1 MDVSAATTA
10 LRTALRY
17 DPSLAGEPDR
27 LARALEDLLPG
38 DDRTV
43 ALLVA
48 AARAGVPELL
58 AGGHADQARDRLTGY
73 AGLRP
78 EIAGQLLA
86 AWSGDDPDTP
96 AESPGPPAAVALGD
110 GPVLALVT
118 GSGVFTGSA
127 GTWRRVASPPGAT
140 SRDVALAGGHVL
152 WTGPG
157 GVFAHRLTNGE
168 PSLHPHTGDKPSPH
182 HHTGDE
188 PRPYRHTG
196 DEPRIVAAADQV
208 RYPLAA
214 VCTDGGTIDVF
225 WTPDRVRIEHAAL
238 RDWGGASSLAVPPAP
253 SGERLT
259 ALAAATV
266 SGRTVWLAA
275 LTEAGTTAHARWDL
289 ATGIGDW
296 TPVDPPARLATL
308 TLAGRWL
315 LAYTVT
321 GHLLAYDLDGAR
333 QWRSVDHPAGV
344 ARSTRAPH
352 AIAATRDLL
361 LVAGPSGTWTA
372 PIDSLTEVP
381 RLGPATLLNL

>member
-1 MDVSAATTA
+1 MDVSAATSA
-10 LRTALRY
+10 LGTALRY
-17 DPSLAGEPDR
+17 DPSLAAEPDR

-38 DDRTV
+38 DERTV

-58 AGGHADQARDRLTGY
+58 AGGHAEQARDRLTGY

-78 EIAGQLLA
+78 DIAGQLLA
-86 AWSGDDPDTP
+86 AWSGDDTAGSAD
-96 AESPGPPAAVALGD
+96 SPGPPAAVALGD

-118 GSGVFTGSA
+118 GSGVFTGTA
-127 GTWRRVASPPGAT
+127 GAWRRVASPPGAT
-140 SRDVALAGGHVL
+140 SRDVAVAGGHVL

-157 GVFAHRLTNGE
+157 GVFARRLPTAADDDPSRHR
-168 PSLHPHTGDKPSPH
+168 D
-182 HHTGDE
+182 TGDE
-188 PRPYRHTG
+188 PRV
-196 DEPRIVAAADQV
+196 VATAGQV

-214 VCTDGGTIDVF
+214 VCPDGGTVDVF

-259 ALAAATV
+259 ALAAAAG
-266 SGRTVWLAA
+266 SERTVWLAA
-275 LTEAGTTAHARWDL
+275 LTEAGTTAYARWDL
-289 ATGIGDW
+289 ATGIGGW
-296 TPVDPPARLATL
+296 TPVAPPARLATL

-315 LAYTVT
+315 LAYTVA

-344 ARSTRAPH
+344 ARFARAPH

-372 PIDSLTEVP
+372 PLDSHAEVP
-381 RLGPATLLNL
+381 RLGPATLQDL

>member
-10 LRTALRY
+10 LATALRY

-38 DDRTV
+38 DERTV

-58 AGGHADQARDRLTGY
+58 AGGHAEQARDRLTGY
-73 AGLRP
+73 AGFRP
-78 EIAGQLLA
+78 EIAAQLLA
-86 AWSGDDPDTP
+86 AWSGDDTGTP

-127 GTWRRVASPPGAT
+127 GAWRRVASPPGAT

-152 WTGPG
+152 WTAPG
-157 GVFAHRLTNGE
+157 GVFARRLTADD
-168 PSLHPHTGDKPSPH
+168 PRPH
-182 HHTGDE
+182 HHTADE
-188 PRPYRHTG
+188 PRPNGHID
-196 DEPRIVAAADQV
+196 DEPRIVATADQV

-214 VCTDGGTIDVF
+214 VCPDGSTVDVF

-238 RDWGGASSLAVPPAP
+238 RDWGGTSSLTVPPAP

-259 ALAAATV
+259 ALAAATG
-266 SGRTVWLAA
+266 SARTVWLAA
-275 LTEAGTTAHARWDL
+275 LTEAGTTACARWDL
-289 ATGIGDW
+289 TAGIGDW

-344 ARSTRAPH
+344 ARFARAPH

-372 PIDSLTEVP
+372 PLDSLTEVP